1 MTDGRS
7 KTFGIS
13 PRRRLREKK
22 LLSFIDTMFN
32 IVQHVHALPRV
43 PTHPAA
49 PVSGAQLC
57 FRYRRIARLVRIVSF
72 RSNRFFSA
80 PK

>member
-1 MTDGRS
+1 
-7 KTFGIS
+7 
-13 PRRRLREKK
+13 
-22 LLSFIDTMFN
+22 MFN

-43 PTHPAA
+43 PTHHPAA